1 MCSSVLLF
9 LFIILQPM
17 SMLSIDVPTVT
28 SPSTA
33 RVRVRSTQWQWPSL
47 CHILS
52 LKALKTNSFSSGSLF
67 YSTSIQTQS
76 TESGRMLMTCHFI
89 MFQILGTHTKVL
101 PTALANVQRPPYKS
115 SHANRCCL
123 TPQAHRLAHS
133 PTINTN
139 LGSKEH
145 PLQTCHKSP
154 PCREKQV
161 LGESFHFTLRS
172 NDLSV
177 F

>member
-1 MCSSVLLF
+1 M
-9 LFIILQPM
+9 
-17 SMLSIDVPTVT
+17 TVT
-28 SPSTA
+28 FSL
-33 RVRVRSTQWQWPSL
+33 SL

-76 TESGRMLMTCHFI
+76 TESGRMLMTRHFI
-89 MFQILGTHTKVL
+89 MFQILGAHTKVL
-101 PTALANVQRPPYKS
+101 PTASANVQRPPYKS
-115 SHANRCCL
+115 SHADRCCL

-172 NDLSV
+172 NDSSD